1 MSTENPRIATYPNI
15 ALYER
20 LKKYQEAKGLKTLS
34 KAVITALE
42 DYFRQLD
49 MPKQAEAEN
58 EIESIK
64 RELAELREQVK
75 QLSDKVVQL
84 ERNKED

>member
-34 KAVITALE
+34 KAVITVLE

-64 RELAELREQVK
+64 QELAELQERVK
-75 QLSDKVVQL
+75 RLSDKVVQL
-84 ERNKED
+84 ERSKED

>member
-34 KAVITALE
+34 KAVSTVLE

-64 RELAELREQVK
+64 RELAELRERVK

-84 ERNKED
+84 ERSKED

>member
-1 MSTENPRIATYPNI
+1 MPTDNPRLVAYPDR

-20 LKKYQEAKGLKTLS
+20 LKQYQEDLGLKTLS
-34 KAVITALE
+34 KAANTALV

-49 MPKQAEAEN
+49 MPKKAEDD

-64 RELAELREQVK
+64 RELAQLRQRLE
-75 QLSDKVVQL
+75 QLSQKVVRLEQQL
-84 ERNKED
+84 

>member
-1 MSTENPRIATYPNI
+1 MSTENPRLVAYPN
-15 ALYER
+15 AELYER

-64 RELAELREQVK
+64 REFAELRERVK
-75 QLSDKVVQL
+75 QLSEKVVQL
-84 ERNKED
+84 ERNKEN

>member
-1 MSTENPRIATYPNI
+1 MPTDNPRLVAYPDR

-20 LKKYQEAKGLKTLS
+20 LKKYQEDLGLKTLS
-34 KAVITALE
+34 KAATAALE

-49 MPKQAEAEN
+49 MPKKVEEH

-64 RELAELREQVK
+64 RELAILRERLEQLAKQV
-75 QLSDKVVQL
+75 VRL
-84 ERNKED
+84 EQQSQ